1 MRGGEK
7 PLLCGM
13 ISHRIMTTGLT
24 TGNRQPGGKNP
35 FLLHCSATAS
45 PLYAF
50 SFFLLLL
57 VVMVVR
63 KEKS

>member
-35 FLLHCSATAS
+35 FLLHCAATAS

-50 SFFLLLL
+50 SFFYYYWL
-57 VVMVVR
+57 
-63 KEKS
+63 S